1 MKTTDS
7 IDREKLDA
15 MMREELTH
23 YFSEEQAN
31 ADDPVV
37 SIDILMSIWDLVI
50 EYEAKNS
57 QVSDKKADNYKNL
70 VHKIKLLINKK
81 QND

>member
-1 MKTTDS
+1 MNKET
-7 IDREKLDA
+7 
-15 MMREELTH
+15 
-23 YFSEEQAN
+23 
-31 ADDPVV
+31 
-37 SIDILMSIWDLVI
+37 DLVI